1 MLSFKTIDVIVFV
14 FMLYYTG
21 QLINW
26 LYGTLRQ
33 LLYLE
38 EPRFLV
44 IINTIDKIGGYAMIN
59 KAHTSL
65 ASIIKLL
72 TVHMCMNNFS
82 LKLLFQFL
90 YIYPNFCKTM
100 TFNPS
105 NLVIIFVPEFC
116 KVLFR
121 KSRTNFEFWIQEPDA
136 SFFNF
141 FDIFFIFYDVPKS
154 CRIIIIINKST
165 TILNNVRNVKF
176 QKTRS

>member
-90 YIYPNFCKTM
+90 YII
-100 TFNPS
+100 NPS

-121 KSRTNFEFWIQEPDA
+121 KSRTNFEFWIQEPGA
-136 SFFNF
+136 IFHNF